1 MSGDIH
7 VVPHKG
13 GWAIAIEGTGL
24 RAPYDTREDA
34 MSVAAEMARVAQVDL
49 IIYSQ
54 DGKVS
59 EHRMRG
65 YAH

>member
-1 MSGDIH
+1 MTTGNPSGSNGGCH
-7 VVPHKG
+7 V
-13 GWAIAIEGTGL
+13 
-24 RAPYDTREDA
+24 
-34 MSVAAEMARVAQVDL
+34 MARVAQVDL

-65 YAH
+65 HAH